1 LPRPRAKRRRKSFW
15 RSLGADEI
23 INYKDIPDWGE
34 RVRKVTGGRGVDRVI
49 EVGGP
54 ATINQSIRSVAVG
67 GEIADIGF
75 LSSENPGID
84 YFKLKATQ
92 ASFRVIK
99 VGDRQGLEDVTR
111 AITMSGLKPVIDRVF
126 DFEEARPAFGLR
138 PIPTPNRAREMC

>member
-1 LPRPRAKRRRKSFW
+1 MVMADDENSIFALQLAKVLGARVIATNSSEAKAEK
-15 RSLGADEI
+15 LLAPGADEI

-34 RVRKVTGGRGVDRVI
+34 RVRKVAGGSGVDRVI

-84 YFKLKATQ
+84 YFKLKA
-92 ASFRVIK
+92 SFRVIK
-99 VGDRQGLEDVTR
+99 VGDRQGLEDLAPECR
-111 AITMSGLKPVIDRVF
+111 QR
-126 DFEEARPAFGLR
+126 RR
-138 PIPTPNRAREMC
+138 